1 MKARQVIAAW
11 GLALAILIGA
21 ITLVMGV
28 ARHGDPRPLQAG
40 GAGIAMMTV
49 ALWMLG
55 CALLAAWAL
64 AACLTCLALSRRV
77 FVLMLALSTVFLIC
91 IA

>member
-1 MKARQVIAAW
+1 
-11 GLALAILIGA
+11 
-21 ITLVMGV
+21 
-28 ARHGDPRPLQAG
+28 
-40 GAGIAMMTV
+40 
-49 ALWMLG
+49 
-55 CALLAAWAL
+55 L